1 MLVNNPKTCPLI
13 ESNFAFAVIALLT
26 AGLLLYTTVE
36 VFNCKQDIAQINE
49 RIQNSPK
56 FVSTH
61 SEQKIEKQGKD
72 EKKTFGTIEIKP
84 DKSAINSSTKEFKE
98 EIKFGIDDSGLKFNA
113 DGSIDDSD
121 WIETETLIKFKYPNT
136 WFDTH
141 SFDGIVNTNSRKLV
155 SGQVNIV
162 GLGFSAPFDLNNRN
176 FYIDKAK
183 QKELIIE
190 AAKDYTK
197 KTKDYVEKYGGTCI
211 ETKIDALNIYM
222 ECTYEKEGIK
232 NLLYKRT
239 DTFYDYENKLAGEIV
254 GLNIEYDSDDTL
266 EKNKK
271 ILNKILDSA
280 YIGGRE
286 KKNKLTLKERKYL
299 K

>member
-13 ESNFAFAVIALLT
+13 KSNFAFAVITLLAT
-26 AGLLLYTTVE
+26 GLLLYTTVE

-49 RIQNSPK
+49 RIQNSPRL
-56 FVSTH
+56 VSAH
-61 SEQKIEKQGKD
+61 SEQKTEKQGRDK
-72 EKKTFGTIEIKP
+72 KKTFGTIEIKP
-84 DKSAINSSTKEFKE
+84 DKSAINLSTKEFKE
-98 EIKFGIDDSGLKFNA
+98 EIKFGIDDSGLKFKS
-113 DGSIDDSD
+113 DGSIDDKD

-136 WFDTH
+136 WYDTH

-155 SGQVNIV
+155 SGQVNV
-162 GLGFSAPFDLNNRN
+162 MVRGMPFDIPEG
-176 FYIDKAK
+176 FYADMN
-183 QKELIIE
+183 EL
-190 AAKDYTK
+190 KRK
-197 KTKDYVEKYGGTCI
+197 KLVAESVKTYINKYKKYAEKHDGTCVK
-211 ETKIDALNIYM
+211 TKIDEFNVFL
-222 ECTYEKEGIK
+222 ECAYKEDGLKVLSYE
-232 NLLYKRT
+232 RT

-254 GLNIEYDSDDTL
+254 GLNIKYDSDKTL

>member
-13 ESNFAFAVIALLT
+13 ESNFAFAIIALLT

-49 RIQNSPK
+49 RIQNSPSL
-56 FVSTH
+56 VSAH
-61 SEQKIEKQGKD
+61 NEQKNEKQGKD
-72 EKKTFGTIEIKP
+72 KKKTFGTIEIKP

-98 EIKFGIDDSGLKFNA
+98 EIKFGIDDSGLKFKS
-113 DGSIDDSD
+113 DGSIDDKN
-121 WIETETLIKFKYPNT
+121 WIETETLVKFKYPNT
-136 WFDTH
+136 WYNAFRSIT
-141 SFDGIVNTNSRKLV
+141 NTNSRKAV
-155 SGQVNIV
+155 PGQVSV
-162 GLGFSAPFDLNNRN
+162 MGGGMPFDIPEG
-176 FYIDKAK
+176 FYADMN
-183 QKELIIE
+183 EL
-190 AAKDYTK
+190 KRK
-197 KTKDYVEKYGGTCI
+197 KLIAESVKIYINKYKKYAEKHDGTCVK
-211 ETKIDALNIYM
+211 TKIDEFNVFL
-222 ECTYEKEGIK
+222 ECAYKEDGLKVLSYE
-232 NLLYKRT
+232 RT

-254 GLNIEYDSDDTL
+254 GLNIKYDSDKTL

-280 YIGGRE
+280 YISGRE